1 MEEFHWGPQ
10 TATFFV
16 LCLFNVLYRDP
27 IAMYRNFIG
36 RMNGLYTFYWQFI
49 GQYTNSECALKSL
62 LWGTIECIQAIHA
75 PYEIPIH

>member
-1 MEEFHWGPQ
+1 MDEFHCSPQ
-10 TATFFV
+10 TATSFENS
-16 LCLFNVLYRDP
+16 LFNVLYRDP